1 MLLIEEPELF
11 LRPQAQRYLYR
22 LLRRFAEAGNQVIYS
37 THSPSFLNV
46 SRLEELALVQRPPTA
61 APRSCS
67 RGRSRRMTSSAC

>member
-22 LLRRFAEAGNQVIYS
+22 LLRSFADAGNQVIYS

-46 SRLEELALVQRPPTA
+46 ARLEELALVQRHSDTGTAVVA
-61 APRSCS
+61 APADHA
-67 RGRSRRMTSSAC
+67 G